1 MKKFRLRTLLLLL
14 LSAVAFNAC
23 DETYDFPI
31 TGRWMLTR
39 FDDCGE
45 VYYYDPY
52 YDGYYLILN
61 PDGSY
66 EQDFGQIDYGRWNY
80 NALNGDFVLS
90 SIHGTDLYGEVVR
103 LDNMLV
109 IEYTYPDGYYEV
121 EYYERW

>member
-1 MKKFRLRTLLLLL
+1 MKKFRLRILLLLL

-45 VYYYDPY
+45 VYYYDSY

-66 EQDFGQIDYGRWNY
+66 EQDFGQIDYGRWYY
-80 NALNGDFVLS
+80 NALNGDLVLS